1 MVDTD
6 RQDVVISGLNDYTG
20 GKLKGEASDFQT
32 SKTLKTAKLCSAT
45 HAGHEDNPKGKK
57 MMKNFKVARTNM
69 TIRGEGG
76 IRLDS
81 WNLSPEA
88 SERLV
93 VVFNQFYTFF
103 S

>member
-57 MMKNFKVARTNM
+57 TNEELLKLLEQ
-69 TIRGEGG
+69 TCF
-76 IRLDS
+76 
-81 WNLSPEA
+81 
-88 SERLV
+88 V
-93 VVFNQFYTFF
+93 
-103 S
+103 